1 MANKYSKYSLTPYVS
16 QYVDPGTVQVTQI
29 LRDRYDKN
37 KAKSD
42 LVERSLSNIQLGEG
56 DQYIKNQA
64 IEGINSKMAETAQL
78 GNYEMA
84 GGVIDEVA
92 QDFAT
97 NEGLQLGAQSFA
109 NRQNE
114 IKTAREIEMKTGKK
128 VLDFGAVRDPETG
141 EIIGH
146 QFDAHRSFYQGD
158 DGEMVR
164 TIYNGQTE
172 AQLDYH
178 ARKQNMLQG
187 IAKSGSGL
195 GPSKIAGLLER
206 WTGVSGAKADR
217 IAEGLLE
224 EYLGTSEGMQE
235 MRKLTQIDGMDQE
248 TAYNTIIQSMRDVAE
263 KQVGQVPSYMEAPKG
278 DEGGGLAFGN
288 GAAMVIPGGSIANE
302 GMDAFEN
309 VENQYASALVAMNE
323 ASNPEE
329 KRKAALQLTNA
340 SQRRN
345 NLFNM
350 TLTNASDELIATN
363 EKRKAFFNGKNADLQ
378 MIEPLLM
385 ELTSDQSFF
394 GGDKAFGTSDLEYG
408 EEINVM
414 AGPRQ
419 LKEGV
424 KRNFRSVKQLFVSE
438 SGEKKD
444 LINQLSDIETINNML
459 GTSYTQK
466 DLKRIQNVALGYYD
480 MMDDGGDDLYEHF
493 EKNVSVKTSDRIAFS
508 PKGSTELNKVNNV
521 LRGQLDPSQFSFI
534 TSDGDEASADEIEDI
549 LTTMKGESET
559 NGVTNWTF
567 AGLTMPDMFTGTQA
581 DMHLKV
587 KGISYKVIPKDIS
600 AGTKQYGLL
609 SNVANSL
616 GVQNEFLN
624 QDQLYD
630 ATVHGQLTYGQFQ
643 QKKIGSLGLQEV
655 YRYFPDVATQ
665 INADPTNVDLSSVP
679 AESKSYVANVV
690 ARAINIEN
698 NMLSLVGMQMGMS
711 SIPDLRKIESD
722 PSHPKH
728 KEFKAIEK
736 AFYNQNYDPKTMGF
750 NN

>member
-29 LRDRYDKN
+29 LKDRYDKN
-37 KAKSD
+37 KAKHD

-64 IEGINSKMAETAQL
+64 IESINNKMAETAQL

-114 IKTAREIEMKTGKK
+114 IKMAREIEMKTGKK

-146 QFDAHRSFYQGD
+146 QFDAHRSFYQGE

-178 ARKQNMLQG
+178 SRKQNMLQN
-187 IAKSGSGL
+187 IAKDGSRL
-195 GPSKIAGLLER
+195 GPSNILGLLER
-206 WTGVSGAKADR
+206 WTGVSGAKANK

-248 TAYNTIIQSMRDVAE
+248 TAYNTIIRSMRDVAA

-278 DEGGGLAFGN
+278 PEGGGLAFGN
-288 GAAMVIPGGSIANE
+288 GVAMVIPGGSIANE

-323 ASNPEE
+323 ASTPEE

-363 EKRKAFFNGKNADLQ
+363 EKRKGFFSGKNADLQ

-394 GGDKAFGTSDLEYG
+394 GGDGAFGTSGLGGGDLKYEKG
-408 EEINVM
+408 FR
-414 AGPRQ
+414 G
-419 LKEGV
+419 
-424 KRNFRSVKQLFVSE
+424 NFKSVKSLLVPE
-438 SGEKKD
+438 SQEKKH
-444 LINQLSDIETINNML
+444 LINQLSDVEAINNML

-466 DLKRIQNVALGYYD
+466 DLKRIQNLALNYYD

-508 PKGSTELNKVNNV
+508 PKGSTELNKVNNI

-534 TSDGDEASADEIEDI
+534 TSDGDEASANEIEDI

-600 AGTKQYGLL
+600 AGAKQYGLL

-679 AESKSYVANVV
+679 AESKAYVANVV

-722 PSHPKH
+722 PNHPKH

>member
-56 DQYIKNQA
+56 DQYMKNQA
-64 IEGINSKMAETAQL
+64 IEGINNKMAETAQL

-114 IKTAREIEMKTGKK
+114 IKMAREIEMKTGKK

-146 QFDAHRSFYQGD
+146 QFDAHKSFYQGE

-178 ARKQNMLQG
+178 SRKQQMLKG
-187 IAKSGSGL
+187 IAASGTGL
-195 GPSKIAGLLER
+195 KLNEALGMLER
-206 WTGVSGAKADR
+206 WTGVSDAKADG

-248 TAYNTIIQSMRDVAE
+248 TAYNAIIESMRNVAQS
-263 KQVGQVPSYMEAPKG
+263 QVGMSPSYMNLPAG
-278 DEGGGLAFGN
+278 SEGGGLAFGN
-288 GAAMVIPGGSIANE
+288 GNAQILPGGSLADE

-323 ASNPEE
+323 ASTPEE

-394 GGDKAFGTSDLEYG
+394 GGDGAFGTSGLGGGDLKYNEGFYG
-408 EEINVM
+408 
-414 AGPRQ
+414 
-419 LKEGV
+419 
-424 KRNFRSVKQLFVSE
+424 NFKSVKSLLVPE
-438 SGEKKD
+438 SQEKKH
-444 LINQLSDIETINNML
+444 LINQLSDVETINNML

-508 PKGSTELNKVNNV
+508 AKGSPELNKVNNV
-521 LRGQLDPSQFSFI
+521 LRSQLDPSQFSFI
-534 TSDGDEASADEIEDI
+534 TSDGDAASADEIEDI
-549 LTTMKGESET
+549 LKAMKGESET

-581 DMHLKV
+581 SMHLKV
-587 KGISYKVIPKDIS
+587 KGVSYNVIPKDIS
-600 AGTKQYGLL
+600 AGAKQYGLL
-609 SNVANSL
+609 SNVAQSL

-643 QKKIGSLGLQEV
+643 QKKAGSLGLQEV
-655 YRYFPDVATQ
+655 YRYFPDVAIQ